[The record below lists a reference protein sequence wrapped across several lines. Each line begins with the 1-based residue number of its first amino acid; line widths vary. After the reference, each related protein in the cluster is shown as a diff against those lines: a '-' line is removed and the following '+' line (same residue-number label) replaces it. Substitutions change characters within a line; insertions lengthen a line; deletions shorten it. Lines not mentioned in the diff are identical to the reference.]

1 MKYRFFL
8 LIWCI
13 LAFFCGCSE
22 EKSELHPEEFELL
35 DSIVYRIESKL
46 YPLEKDIDELSAYA
60 AYLFAHKDQYALKA
74 KKEQYKNTEQGV
86 IYRESAKEDV
96 SSVFV
101 SVITPDRTEAI
112 HQVYYT
118 EALDSAFTHVLADQ
132 PLISQVYFNTRFQMC
147 RIYPQLDV
155 LSVFE
160 DDLDLTKFN
169 FYFMADE
176 VRNPE
181 KKRKWLKDIYI
192 DPAGRGWILSLIHP
206 VYHNQELQGVMG
218 LDITVNDLISE
229 FLSYK
234 DKKLVL
240 VDDSGNVVAGTSDAI
255 EILKLPPL
263 RNHTYVETINSNNF
277 RREDYNLFKSK
288 SKEVR
293 KMVSKFI
300 LEKDNKFILDG
311 EYDSKKYKALC
322 RPMDLI
328 EWYLIDIEG

>member
-1 MKYRFFL
+1 MKYRFFS
-8 LIWCI
+8 LIWGLI
-13 LAFFCGCSE
+13 AFFCGCSE
-22 EKSELHPEEFELL
+22 EKSEVHPREFELL
-35 DSIVYRIESKL
+35 DSIVYRIESQL
-46 YPLEKDIDELSAYA
+46 YPLEENIDELSAYA
-60 AYLFAHKDQYALKA
+60 EYLFAHKEQFALEA
-74 KKEQYKNTEQGV
+74 HKEQYKETDQGV
-86 IYRESAKEDV
+86 IFREGGKGDV

-101 SVITPDRTEAI
+101 SNISPDKPSVIN
-112 HQVYYT
+112 QVYYT
-118 EALDSAFTHVLADQ
+118 EALDSAFSQVLVDL
-132 PLISQVYFNTRFQMC
+132 PLVSQVYFNTRLQMC

-181 KKRKWLKDIYI
+181 KKRKWLEDIYV

-206 VYHNQELQGVMG
+206 VYHNQELQGVIG
-218 LDITVNDLISE
+218 LDVTVNDLISE

-240 VDDSGNVVAGTSDAI
+240 VDESGNVVAGTSDAI

-263 RNHTYVETINSNNF
+263 RNHAYVETINSNNF
-277 RREDYNLFKSK
+277 RKEDYNLFKSK

-293 KMVSKFI
+293 KMISKFI
-300 LEKDNKFILDG
+300 LEKDNKFILGG
-311 EYDSKKYKALC
+311 EYSTKNYKALC
-322 RPMDLI
+322 RPLDLI
-328 EWYLIDIEG
+328 EWYLIDIGG

>member
-1 MKYRFFL
+1 MKYRFFSFAICL
-8 LIWCI
+8 
-13 LAFFCGCSE
+13 LAFFYGCSE
-22 EKSELHPEEFELL
+22 EKSDVNPEEFELL
-35 DSIVYRIESKL
+35 DSIVYRIESNL
-46 YPLEKDIDELSAYA
+46 YPLEKDIDELASYA
-60 AYLFAHKDQYALKA
+60 TYLFAHKEQYAQKANKDQYKS
-74 KKEQYKNTEQGV
+74 TEEGV
-86 IYRESAKEDV
+86 IYRVSGKQDV

-101 SVITPDRTEAI
+101 SSTTPDRASVFD
-112 HQVYYT
+112 QVYYT
-118 EALDSAFTHVLADQ
+118 EALDSAFSQVIIDQ
-132 PLISQVYFNTRFQMC
+132 PLVSQVYLNTKLQMC

-155 LSVFE
+155 LTVFE
-160 DDLDLTKFN
+160 EDLDLTKFN

-181 KKRKWLKDIYI
+181 KKGKWLEDIYI

-206 VYHNQELQGVMG
+206 IYHNQELQGVMG
-218 LDITVNDLISE
+218 LDVTVNDLINE
-229 FLSYK
+229 LLSYK

-263 RNHTYVETINSNNF
+263 RNHAYVETINSNNF

-300 LEKDNKFILDG
+300 LEKDNKFILGG
-311 EYDSKKYKALC
+311 EYDSKQYKVLC
-322 RPMDLI
+322 RPLDLI
-328 EWYLIDIEG
+328 EWYLIAIEG